1 MLTRFTDCWQLGDK
15 DGAEVALASQEPLSE
30 HAMLGHSDR
39 EIVEHVP
46 TAPLEQDVSSVA
58 EGTGPGG
65 GSGQQAVD
73 TLEVLK
79 GSHQPLMTTD

>member
-1 MLTRFTDCWQLGDK
+1 
-15 DGAEVALASQEPLSE
+15 
-30 HAMLGHSDR
+30 MLGHSDR
-39 EIVEHVP
+39 EIAEHVP

-79 GSHQPLMTTD
+79 ASHQPLMTIN